1 MILKNRSKIV
11 IVEGTSCVGKTTLC
25 ESLEKQGWIVL
36 PEAIR
41 YLEKET
47 KKKGDEASPIPG
59 TQEEEEYYQDQ
70 LFRVEKQKIT
80 EANELRRKGRN
91 VIIDKSAIAT
101 VATAKAFEEQ
111 KGFNGTFRRAY
122 IKYCQM
128 VQELSNKGMI
138 ECDVFLLLTAD
149 FNTICERN
157 KMRNHVLEGIWL
169 EEKTIENQRQ
179 ILERMTNYVVGSAR
193 ESTIKKKI
201 LDTSNLTRRQVL
213 DEFNVLINNLEK
225 DELEIG

>member
-1 MILKNRSKIV
+1 MSKGKIV

-25 ESLEKQGWIVL
+25 ENLKKQGWIVL

-70 LFRVEKQKIT
+70 LFRVEKQKIL
-80 EANELRRKGRN
+80 EANELRKQGKK
-91 VIIDKSAIAT
+91 VIIDKSAIAI
-101 VATAKAFEEQ
+101 VATAKAFEKQ
-111 KGFNGTFRRAY
+111 KGFNGTFKRAY
-122 IKYCQM
+122 IKYCEM
-128 VQELSNKGMI
+128 LQEVNNKGLI

-149 FNTICERN
+149 YNTILKRN
-157 KMRNHVLEGIWL
+157 RTRNHILEGVWL

-179 ILERMTNYVVGSAR
+179 VLEKITNQIIGSD
-193 ESTIKKKI
+193 SKNTIKKKT
-201 LDTSNLTRRQVL
+201 LDTSNLTKKQVL
-213 DEFNVLINNLEK
+213 DEFNGLLNNLERY
-225 DELEIG
+225 ELGIE